1 MSVLET
7 TKNRMKY
14 MVLKNDG
21 KGWRGGKTVKSSGLS
36 TRRPGFNSEH
46 PHGSS
51 PLSVTPAPGL
61 QCHLMVFRSII
72 HACGT
77 HDYMISNTHTHKIK
91 TNASEK

>member
-51 PLSVTPAPGL
+51 PLSVTPAPVYL
-61 QCHLMVFRSII
+61 KPSHR
-72 HACGT
+72 
-77 HDYMISNTHTHKIK
+77 HTCRKN
-91 TNASEK
+91 TNAYKKEKTIGK